1 MDQTG
6 KISIG
11 NVSFY
16 KSDVKE
22 SSVMYKDGQK
32 LNCVFLNDGTKITF
46 KDQKKDANASVEMGN
61 YMGPTQL
68 ENKRGTGFFG
78 IQGLT
83 IEGSNYDD
91 YYHLFNCDDFNV
103 DTKGGGH
110 DEVRVFNN
118 NGKHINGELKTD
130 GNDRTSVEDN
140 PQISNRS
147 EGFFVRPKFS
157 IIKKNGEPLHYK
169 NFENMDPKNINH

>member
-46 KDQKKDANASVEMGN
+46 KDQKKDANASVEMGT
-61 YMGPTQL
+61 YQDPTQL
-68 ENKRGTGFFG
+68 GNRRGTGFFG

-118 NGKHINGELKTD
+118 NGKHTNGVLKTD
-130 GNDRTSVEDN
+130 GNDRTSTGDN
-140 PQISNRS
+140 PVIVNGS
-147 EGFFVRPKFS
+147 EGLFFRGIRDV
-157 IIKKNGEPLHYK
+157 INMNEEPLHYK
-169 NFENMDPKNINH
+169 KFENIDPKNINH